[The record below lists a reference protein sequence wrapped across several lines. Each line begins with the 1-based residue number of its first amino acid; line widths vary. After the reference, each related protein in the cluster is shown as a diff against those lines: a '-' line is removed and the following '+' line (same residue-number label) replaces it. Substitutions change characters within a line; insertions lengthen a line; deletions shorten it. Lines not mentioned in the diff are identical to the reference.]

1 MKNSACLLILHNLQC
16 WYILY
21 AIYFAKNLVYNRCVN
36 KNSKEIKMKRVVIL
50 GCENSHADSFLK
62 YFKEDPRFSDIKVVG
77 IYSNEPDAAKR
88 LSEEF
93 GVKILENYDCAVG
106 EVDGVIITARHGAN
120 HYKYAKPY
128 IASGVPMFID
138 KPITVDEDEA
148 VEFMRELKANN
159 IRICGGSSINK
170 DTSIIKP
177 LKEEHLNNVGGKT
190 LGGVARSP
198 LNWDEQYGGF
208 FFYAQH
214 LVEGVCE
221 VFGRYPKS
229 VIADKNDDRV
239 NVIFKYDGFEVY
251 GVFIEGNYV
260 YNVTRFSEEK
270 SSGGDLIRNV
280 PGNVWSLMEAEEV
293 YELMSGAESSISY
306 EDFISP
312 VFIMNAI
319 YRALKS
325 GKEEKINTYT
335 V

>member
-1 MKNSACLLILHNLQC
+1 MFKIA
-16 WYILY
+16 
-21 AIYFAKNLVYNRCVN
+21 
-36 KNSKEIKMKRVVIL
+36 IL
-50 GCENSHADSFLK
+50 GCENSHADAFLGLIKDGK
-62 YFKEDPRFSDIKVVG
+62 YTDIEVLGV
-77 IYSNEPDAAKR
+77 YTNEPEA
-88 LSEEF
+88 EERIQKNF
-93 GVKILENYDCAVG
+93 GVYCAKSYDEFVG
-106 EVDGVIITARHGAN
+106 KVDGIVITARDGRN

-138 KPITVDEDEA
+138 KPITIDEDEA
-148 VEFMRELKANN
+148 IRFMRELKANG

-190 LGGVARSP
+190 IGGMARAP
-198 LNWDEQYGGF
+198 LSCEEQYGGF
-208 FFYAQH
+208 FFYSQH

-229 VIADKNDDRV
+229 VKAERNDDRV
-239 NVIFKYDGFEVY
+239 NVLFKYDGFEVY
-251 GVFIEGNYV
+251 GLFVESNYV
-260 YNVTRFSEEK
+260 YNVTRFAEEK

-293 YELMSGAESSISY
+293 YELMSGAESNISY
-306 EDFISP
+306 DDFISP

-319 YRALKS
+319 YRSMKS
-325 GKEEKINTYT
+325 GKEEKIREYK